1 MRERELCSKRFHT
14 ETTTMRDSHENGHK
28 IHGRKRLLRR
38 ILWRMD
44 NAGKQQRHTEMVYEL
59 VAK

>member
-1 MRERELCSKRFHT
+1 
-14 ETTTMRDSHENGHK
+14 MRDSHENGHK

-59 VAK
+59 VAKWTLKRTETISRSAKLA